1 MNRVCYQMV
10 TNTVTE
16 EKRESN
22 SRNLETLVSPAF
34 STVDERKEEEV
45 RGSNGLLHTTFFS
58 SLVKVVHMLPSI
70 LEMWDMELQP
80 DSC

>member
-1 MNRVCYQMV
+1 MV

-22 SRNLETLVSPAF
+22 SRSLETPVSPAF
-34 STVDERKEEEV
+34 STVDERKEEKV
-45 RGSNGLLHTTFFS
+45 RESRLMVCCTTFFS

-70 LEMWDMELQP
+70 LEMRDMELQP